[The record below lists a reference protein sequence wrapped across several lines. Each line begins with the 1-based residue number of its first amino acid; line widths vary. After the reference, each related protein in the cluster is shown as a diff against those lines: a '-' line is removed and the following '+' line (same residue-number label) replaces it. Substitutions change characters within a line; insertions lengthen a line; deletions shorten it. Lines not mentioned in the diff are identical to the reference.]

1 MYAKATADTLALFDS
16 ETIESSGTRYH
27 YLTPLYAQYYA
38 LFNSLS
44 DDEAAQYDPRL
55 NPCPGESFAD
65 AAAFAEANN
74 IDTFVDLVWMCN
86 ATISRINSRTRVYAL
101 HAHKRQRLHALHG
114 RRDRYGA
121 RL

>member
-1 MYAKATADTLALFDS
+1 MYTKARADALAPFVA
-16 ETIESSGTRYH
+16 EMIEPSGTRYH

-55 NPCPGESFAD
+55 DPCPGESFAD

-74 IDTFVDLVWMCN
+74 IDTFVDLVCM
-86 ATISRINSRTRVYAL
+86 RTTFIDYIADKLTDAGIRA
-101 HAHKRQRLHALHG
+101 
-114 RRDRYGA
+114 A
-121 RL
+121 RS